1 MDYFDQV
8 MLGSEEN
15 ILLLLG
21 SKKSALTPL
30 MKKSLFKRNVEI
42 INIELSYLC
51 NRKCEYCPV
60 AQSSR
65 KEKQEKMS
73 IQLLEKFCMN

>member
-30 MKKSLFKRNVEI
+30 MKNLF
-42 INIELSYLC
+42 
-51 NRKCEYCPV
+51 
-60 AQSSR
+60 SR
-65 KEKQEKMS
+65 EMLK
-73 IQLLEKFCMN
+73 L

>member
-51 NRKCEYCPV
+51 NRKCE
-60 AQSSR
+60 
-65 KEKQEKMS
+65 
-73 IQLLEKFCMN
+73 